1 MAIRFVYR
9 CIYAMHS
16 CIDATEGFMYP
27 VEAINEAM
35 GRERLT
41 NEKLADKAELDPAT
55 ISRIRNG
62 NPHVTLPTLKKVA
75 DALDLN
81 LEIRFTPKPEA
92 LPAV

>member
-1 MAIRFVYR
+1 
-9 CIYAMHS
+9 
-16 CIDATEGFMYP
+16 MYP

-41 NEKLADKAELDPAT
+41 NDKLADRAELDPAT

-75 DALDLN
+75 DALALN
-81 LEIRFTPKPEA
+81 LEIRFTPKTEQLQEA
-92 LPAV
+92 LPAA